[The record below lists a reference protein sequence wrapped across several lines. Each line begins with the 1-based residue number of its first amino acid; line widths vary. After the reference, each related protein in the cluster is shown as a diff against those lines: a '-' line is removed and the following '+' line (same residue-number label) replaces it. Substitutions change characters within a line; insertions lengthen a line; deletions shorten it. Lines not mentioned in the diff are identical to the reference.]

1 MKKNT
6 EEAILAAFQEMVD
19 AGLPIE
25 EFDPDSDVESF
36 HFDWRFSRGITKKE
50 QRQAM
55 RISAK
60 YIDAEYS
67 FPK

>member
-6 EEAILAAFQEMVD
+6 EKAILTAFQEMVD

-25 EFDPDSDVESF
+25 EFDPDPDVESF
-36 HFDWRFSRGITKKE
+36 RFDWRFSRGLTKTE
-50 QRQAM
+50 QQEAL

-67 FPK
+67 FPE